1 MTDESGTNCPG
12 SDISPTDD
20 ECAAWNRLRRME
32 GDMRIVSAA
41 LAAFILS
48 VPAGAANILG
58 FEGVNPTYPSG
69 SAQILNFYDGGLSS
83 AGTSGANFGISF
95 SSNAV
100 AVCLNSTTIICS
112 NASTGGLV
120 PTSNKGALGLASNG
134 VAIMDFSTAYT
145 GAVGFR
151 YAIASGVAFIKAYD
165 GVGGTGTQLAN
176 LPLFANAIGCPA
188 YSATLCIFGPGG
200 LGFLTNA
207 RSLVFGGMA
216 GGVVWDDITLG
227 AGNDP
232 LPPPALPVPEA
243 AGWMLMVAGF
253 GLVGVGLRFQRAS
266 PRRKLG
272 SRDA

>member
-1 MTDESGTNCPG
+1 
-12 SDISPTDD
+12 
-20 ECAAWNRLRRME
+20 
-32 GDMRIVSAA
+32 MRIITAACAA
-41 LAAFILS
+41 LALS
-48 VPAGAANILG
+48 APAGAATVLG
-58 FEGVNPTYPSG
+58 FEGVNATYPSG

-83 AGTSGANFGISF
+83 AGTTGVSYGISF
-95 SSNAV
+95 SANAV
-100 AVCLNSTTIICS
+100 AVCLNSTTITCS

-120 PTSNKGALGLASNG
+120 PTSNKGALGLGSSG

-176 LPLFANAIGCPA
+176 LPLFANATGCAA
-188 YSATLCIFGPGG
+188 YSATLCTFGPGG

-207 RSLVFGGMA
+207 RSLVFGGMT

-232 LPPPALPVPEA
+232 LPPPALSVPEA

-253 GLVGVGLRFQRAS
+253 GLVGAAMRFQQSS
-266 PRRKLG
+266 PQRKLG
-272 SRDA
+272 SIS

>member
-1 MTDESGTNCPG
+1 
-12 SDISPTDD
+12 
-20 ECAAWNRLRRME
+20 
-32 GDMRIVSAA
+32 MRIVSAA

-48 VPAGAANILG
+48 VPAGAADILG
-58 FEGVNPTYPSG
+58 FEVVNATYPSG

-83 AGTSGANFGISF
+83 AGTGGVNYGISF

-100 AVCLNSTTIICS
+100 AVCLNSMTIICS

-120 PTSNKGALGLASNG
+120 PTSRKGALGLASNG

-176 LPLFANAIGCPA
+176 LPLFANATGCAA
-188 YSATLCIFGPGG
+188 YSATLCTFGPGG
-200 LGFLTNA
+200 LGFVTNA

-232 LPPPALPVPEA
+232 LPPPALPVPEP
-243 AGWMLMVAGF
+243 AGWMLM
-253 GLVGVGLRFQRAS
+253 LVGFALV
-266 PRRKLG
+266 G
-272 SRDA
+272 SRARKSHRHPELVSGPTASKTMKVRLAGGC